1 MADDPTNID
10 SKKTNDLLTK
20 IEDIERKALED
31 QIATHDEEQIFRD
44 NQNKHQKKTV
54 RDAKDQQEIDL
65 IKLC

>member
-31 QIATHDEEQIFRD
+31 RWAGH
-44 NQNKHQKKTV
+44 NH
-54 RDAKDQQEIDL
+54 
-65 IKLC
+65 